1 MENDFKEQ
9 EAKDKD
15 WGRPHS
21 ELTPENKKKAMKA
34 QILLGVISLFFIALP
49 GVLFWFFGR

>member
-15 WGRPHS
+15 WGQPPS